1 MGIVNVVLKIV
12 KSFADKRVCTVEQFT
27 SACKVASEQ
36 ASKDNDGFLNVIE
49 TLKIVYGVIKASR
62 KV

>member
-1 MGIVNVVLKIV
+1 MGIVNTILKIV
-12 KSFADKRVCTVEQFT
+12 KSFADKRVCTVEQFMN
-27 SACKVASEQ
+27 ACKVASEQ

-49 TLKIVYGVIKASR
+49 TLKIAYAVIKASR